1 MTNAITS
8 HFALCCEYF
17 HTVPLGAPDP
27 DGVCILLLGDL
38 SWAIPLSRVRRCIC
52 HCTSCKEARNHPG
65 QRLAYKSL
73 LINKH
78 LCFPFALC
86 NLTVK
91 VSKKSWADIKKRL
104 SKANKGRFIF
114 LFRFLKGSFSVPFL
128 YTIVFTIQECFHLMS
143 EVAFCTSWYL
153 SLTVK

>member
-1 MTNAITS
+1 MNIFTMSLQVPQIQMG
-8 HFALCCEYF
+8 FACCCR
-17 HTVPLGAPDP
+17 GS
-27 DGVCILLLGDL
+27 L

-52 HCTSCKEARNHPG
+52 HRSSCKDDRAHPG
-65 QRLAYKSL
+65 QRVACDSL

-78 LCFPFALC
+78 LCFAFALY
-86 NLTVK
+86 NLMVK
-91 VSKKSWADIKKRL
+91 VSKKCWADIKKSL

-128 YTIVFTIQECFHLMS
+128 YTMVFTIQECFHLMS
-143 EVAFCTSWYL
+143 EIAFCISWYL